1 MNTTS
6 EDYMERKSA
15 DRRALPRNAIGRRDR
30 DHATTDLVTAKGEQ
44 GLGRTDSAA
53 RYILL
58 TFALFLIGLLGVRSA
73 NTALAPLLHDDA
85 HIERTAEIL
94 ASGKSYLT
102 YDLNIETRRL
112 RHQHIANLDRTPY
125 VAILGASH
133 WQEAHAELGRG
144 VDLYNAHVHRD
155 YYEDILGV
163 PEMFIQH
170 DKLPKRMI
178 ISIRDNMFTKVEDRT
193 DWLWVPILDDYRA
206 MAKRLGI
213 PAHDHFTDPLKPRLQ
228 QTLSLPL
235 LKANVMRWLKSP
247 VQPGASDLKKHPT
260 LDTLLPDGSI
270 SWSMLHDEAFTP
282 GRAKGDALSFAYSKR
297 NSPPP
302 LYPPAIEAVD
312 KMLEYLVA
320 QGVEIYL
327 AHPPFNP
334 VYWDAVQNSPYLD
347 GLRKIEEQTRKFAST
362 YGLKIIGGFDPYP
375 LGCRPDQ
382 YIDGEHSNP
391 ECLQVIID
399 QFLELD
405 AQKRS

>member
-6 EDYMERKSA
+6 NDYVERKGA
-15 DRRALPRNAIGRRDR
+15 DRRALPRNEVGRRDW
-30 DHATTDLVTAKGEQ
+30 DHATTDLVTDKGAQ
-44 GLGRTDSAA
+44 GLGRNDSAG

-73 NTALAPLLHDDA
+73 NTTLAPLLHDDP
-85 HIERTAEIL
+85 HIEQTAEVL

-112 RHQHIANLDRTPY
+112 RHNHIANLDRTPY
-125 VAILGASH
+125 VAIMGASH
-133 WQEAHAELGRG
+133 WQEAHSYLGRG

-163 PEMFIQH
+163 SEMFVKH
-170 DKLPKRMI
+170 DRLPKRLI

-206 MAKRLGI
+206 MAARLDI
-213 PAHDHFTDPLKPRLQ
+213 PAHDEFTTPLKPRLQ

-247 VQPGASDLKKHPT
+247 VQPGPSDLKKHPT

-270 SWSMLHDEAFTP
+270 SWSTLHDQAFTQ
-282 GRAKGDALSFAYSKR
+282 GRATGDALSFAYSKR

-302 LYPPAIEAVD
+302 LYPPAIDAVD

-320 QGVEIYL
+320 QGVQVYL

-334 VYWDAVQNSPYLD
+334 VYWDAVQNSPYRE
-347 GLRKIEEQTRKFAST
+347 GLKEIEGLTRDFAAK
-362 YGLKIIGGFDPYP
+362 YGLDIIGGFDPYP
-375 LGCRPDQ
+375 LGCRAEQ
-382 YIDGEHSNP
+382 YIDGEHANP

-405 AQKRS
+405 AQKRR

>member
-1 MNTTS
+1 MTTTP
-6 EDYMERKSA
+6 DTYIERTGQ
-15 DRRALPRNAIGRRDR
+15 DRRTLVRNAVGRRDG
-30 DHATTDLVTAKGEQ
+30 DQASADLVTKKGER

-58 TFALFLIGLLGVRSA
+58 LGALFLIGLYGVRAA
-73 NTALAPLLHDDA
+73 NTKLAPLLHDDR
-85 HIERTAEIL
+85 HIEATARVL
-94 ASGKSYLT
+94 ATGKSYLT

-112 RHQHIANLDRTPY
+112 RHTHIANLDRTPY

-163 PEMFIQH
+163 PEMFVRH
-170 DKLPKRMI
+170 GKLPKRMI

-213 PAHDHFTDPLKPRLQ
+213 PAHDHFTTPLKPRLQ

-235 LKANVMRWLKSP
+235 LKANVMRWLEAP
-247 VQPGASDLKKHPT
+247 VQPGPSDLTKHPT

-270 SWSMLHDEAFTP
+270 RWSVLHDQAFTP
-282 GRAKGDALSFAYSKR
+282 ERAKNDALSFAYSKR

-302 LYPPAIEAVD
+302 IYPPAVEAVD
-312 KMLEYLVA
+312 RMLEWLVA

-334 VYWDAVQNSPYLD
+334 IYWEAVQDSPYIE
-347 GLRKIEEQTRKFAST
+347 GLARIESLTRDFASK
-362 YGLKIIGGFDPYP
+362 YGLDIIGGFNPYP
-375 LGCRPDQ
+375 LGCRADQ